1 VLIQGPTPELYVPDA
16 EPRLVVNGKQGR
28 LLVDLG

>member
-1 VLIQGPTPELYVPDA
+1 VLIEGPAPELHVADA